1 MRIIECLIVEDEPI
15 ARNILVNYC
24 GQLPNLHITG
34 VMENAIDAWAF
45 LQNTSVDLIFLDIEM
60 PQLDGL
66 RFLGTLKKP
75 PFIVFTT
82 AYTQYAVKAFELAV
96 SDYLLKPFS
105 FERFLIAVDRVLSQ
119 MNTRHITDPS
129 TAGPETDYLFIKAD
143 GKIFRIRF
151 EEILYAE
158 ASGNYSTLVTRSG
171 RFLPNMPFSNLEEL
185 LPASSFIRVH
195 RSFIINKSQIS
206 YIEGNRVFVEKNEI
220 PIGNNYKEAMLKKL
234 GL

>member
-15 ARNILVNYC
+15 ARNILINYC
-24 GQLPNLHITG
+24 GQLPNLHIAG

-45 LQNTSVDLIFLDIEM
+45 LQNNSVDLIFLDIEM

-66 RFLGTLKKP
+66 RFLGTLKNP

-82 AYTQYAVKAFELAV
+82 AYSEYAVKAFELAV

-105 FERFLIAVDRVLSQ
+105 FERFLIGVDRVLSQ
-119 MNTRHITDPS
+119 MNTRNGTDPS
-129 TAGPETDYLFIKAD
+129 IDSREADYIFIKAD
-143 GKIFRIRF
+143 GKIFKIRY

-185 LPASSFIRVH
+185 LPAASFIRVH
-195 RSFIINKSQIS
+195 RSFIINKAQVS
-206 YIEGNRVFVEKNEI
+206 YIEGNRIFVEKNEI
-220 PIGNNYKEAMLKKL
+220 PIGNNYREAMMKKL

>member
-1 MRIIECLIVEDEPI
+1 MRMIECLIVEDEPI

-75 PFIVFTT
+75 TCVVFTT
-82 AYTQYAVKAFELAV
+82 AYTEYAVKAFELAA

-119 MNTRHITDPS
+119 INARNE
-129 TAGPETDYLFIKAD
+129 TAGPEADYIFIKAD
-143 GKIFRIRF
+143 GKIFRIRY

-206 YIEGNRVFVEKNEI
+206 YIDGNRIFVEKNEI
-220 PIGNNYKEAMLKKL
+220 PIGNNYRDAMLKKL

>member
-24 GQLPNLHITG
+24 GQLPNLHVTG

-45 LQNTSVDLIFLDIEM
+45 LQNASVDLIFLDIEM

-66 RFLGTLKKP
+66 RFLAALKRP

-82 AYTQYAVKAFELAV
+82 AYTEYAVKAFELAA

-119 MNTRHITDPS
+119 MNARNGIDPS
-129 TAGPETDYLFIKAD
+129 TAGPEADYIFIKAD
-143 GKIFRIRF
+143 GKIFRIMY

-171 RFLPNMPFSNLEEL
+171 RFLPNMPFSNLEEM

-206 YIEGNRVFVEKNEI
+206 YIEGNRIFVEKNEI
-220 PIGNNYKEAMLKKL
+220 PIGNNYRDSMLKKL

>member
-1 MRIIECLIVEDEPI
+1 MSVIECLIVEDEPI
-15 ARNILVNYC
+15 ARDILVNYC
-24 GQLPNLHITG
+24 GQIPNLQVKGI
-34 VMENAIDAWAF
+34 MENAIDAWTF
-45 LQNTSVDLIFLDIEM
+45 LQNNSVDLIFLDIEM

-66 RFLGTLKKP
+66 RFLETLKNP

-82 AYTQYAVKAFELAV
+82 AYTEYAVKAFELAV

-119 MNTRHITDPS
+119 MNARNGMNLSS
-129 TAGPETDYLFIKAD
+129 TATDTDYIFIKAE
-143 GKIFRIRF
+143 GKIFRIRY

-185 LPASSFIRVH
+185 LPAASFIRVH

-206 YIEGNRVFVEKNEI
+206 YIEGNRVFIEKNEI
-220 PIGNNYKEAMLKKL
+220 PIGNNYRETMLKKL